1 MGTAMYES
9 LNDMQTLLKADW
21 GTTDSSGD
29 VPEIEIIWERKVVGL
44 ADYTRDTIL
53 LTPKRENIEYFGL
66 FGQDFLH
73 TLTLVIDV
81 RSYGEQE
88 KVDQTVAEILRIL
101 KVNIRRTGFVDVIIK
116 NSLSMSDNLR
126 NMFKHQI
133 IVQYRQNYE

>member
-1 MGTAMYES
+1 MSLTYEALEDCIVMIKDGWTAGTQLPPIKALWKEKSAGFMDARR
-9 LNDMQTLLKADW
+9 DM
-21 GTTDSSGD
+21 
-29 VPEIEIIWERKVVGL
+29 
-44 ADYTRDTIL
+44 IL
-53 LTPKRENIEYFGL
+53 VYPRRENIEYFGL

-73 TLTLVIDV
+73 TLILVIDV

-88 KVDQTVAEILRIL
+88 KVDQSVAEILRIL
-101 KVNIRRTGFVDVIIK
+101 KANIRRAGFVDVIVK

>member
-1 MGTAMYES
+1 MSLTYEALEDCIVMIKDGWTAGTQ
-9 LNDMQTLLKADW
+9 LPTIKALWKEKSTGFMD
-21 GTTDSSGD
+21 D
-29 VPEIEIIWERKVVGL
+29 R
-44 ADYTRDTIL
+44 RDIVL
-53 LTPKRENIEYFGL
+53 VYPRRENVEYFGL

-88 KVDQTVAEILRIL
+88 KVDQTVEEILRIL
-101 KVNIRRTGFVDVIIK
+101 KVNIRRAGFVDVLVK
-116 NSLSMSDNLR
+116 NTVSMSDNLR

>member
-1 MGTAMYES
+1 MSLTYEALEDCIVMIKDGWTAGTQ
-9 LNDMQTLLKADW
+9 LPTIKALWKEKSTGFMD
-21 GTTDSSGD
+21 D
-29 VPEIEIIWERKVVGL
+29 R
-44 ADYTRDTIL
+44 RDIVL
-53 LTPKRENIEYFGL
+53 VYPRRENVEYFGL
-66 FGQDFLH
+66 YGQDFLH